1 MLGVGFL
8 GVHGGRGADFVC
20 IDWWAEENE
29 SHHHVYM
36 ASHNQPVS
44 YPK

>member
-29 SHHHVYM
+29 SHHHVYL
-36 ASHNQPVS
+36 ASHNQLVS